1 MFEGH
6 KREHREDGMVMLQTN
21 IDDMNPE
28 FCPYV
33 SERLLAAGAHDVF
46 WIPILMKK
54 GRPGLLL
61 NVLTNADR
69 LPAMESIVFEET
81 TTLGMRYIL
90 TECKRL
96 ERHMVDVATP
106 WGAIGVK
113 VGVMGGRTVQFAPE
127 YAHCEA
133 AARAH
138 GIPLKTVYEA
148 ARQAYWTCVQ
158 NKENKEGELE

>member
-1 MFEGH
+1 MFEEH
-6 KREHREDGMVMLQTN
+6 KLEHKEGGMVMLQTN

-33 SERLLAAGAHDVF
+33 SERLLTAGAHDVF

-61 NVLTNADR
+61 NVLTHSNR
-69 LPAMESIVFEET
+69 LDVMEAIVFEET
-81 TTLGMRYIL
+81 TTLGMRYVW

-96 ERHMVDVATP
+96 ERHMVDVETA
-106 WGAIGVK
+106 WGIIAVK
-113 VGVMGGRTVQFAPE
+113 VGVMGGKTVQFAPE

-133 AARAH
+133 AARAN
-138 GIPLKTVYEA
+138 GVPLKRVYEA
-148 ARQAYWTCVQ
+148 ARKSYQDLQQA
-158 NKENKEGELE
+158 EGGAAE

>member
-1 MFEGH
+1 MMFEEH
-6 KREHREDGMVMLQTN
+6 RQEHREGGMVMLQTN

-28 FCPYV
+28 ICPYV

-46 WIPILMKK
+46 WIPIIMKK

-61 NVLTNADR
+61 NVLTHADR
-69 LPAMESIVFEET
+69 VGLMETIVFEET
-81 TTLGMRYIL
+81 TTLGMRYVW

-96 ERHMVDVATP
+96 ERHLVRVETAWGEVD
-106 WGAIGVK
+106 VK
-113 VGVMGGRTVQFAPE
+113 VGVMGGKVVQFAPE

-138 GIPLKTVYEA
+138 GVPLKMVFEVARNAYREAVRKDEEELYE
-148 ARQAYWTCVQ
+148 
-158 NKENKEGELE
+158 